1 VTTART
7 ETPRPE
13 GAARTETGVLDSRTA
28 STVYN
33 RRILAI
39 RPLSSPLELR
49 AALPLSEDAEHLVIE
64 SREAVARV
72 LAGENDRLLLVV
84 GPCSVHDPVAAL
96 DYARR
101 LAGLAR
107 VHEEDLLIVM
117 RVYFEKP
124 RTSLG
129 WKGLINDPR
138 LDASFAVNDG
148 LHTARALLLE
158 ILKLGLAVGCE
169 FLDPIIPQYLAD
181 CVAWGS
187 IGARTAESQVH
198 RQLCSG
204 LSMPIGI
211 KNSTG
216 GDVQAAVDAVRAAAS
231 GQVFTGVGD
240 DGRAAIFTTRGNPD
254 CHVVLRGSATA
265 PNYDEATVADTLS
278 RLSRAKMPP
287 RVLIDASHGNSGKD
301 HKRQRRVIT
310 DLAVRWAA
318 GETGMV
324 GAMVESFLVG
334 GRQELVLGEA
344 ASLTYGQS
352 VTDACLSWQDTVQVL
367 DELAAAARTRRVS
380 GSRRAHDE
388 VNVPDPIR

>member
-1 VTTART
+1 MKTAQTETAR
-7 ETPRPE
+7 PE
-13 GAARTETGVLDSRTA
+13 STDRTETGVLEQGTLSP
-28 STVYN
+28 VHN

-39 RPLSSPLELR
+39 RPLSSPRELR
-49 AALPLSEDAEHLVIE
+49 AALPLSKEAEDLVTK
-64 SREAVARV
+64 SREAVASV
-72 LAGENDRLLLVV
+72 LAGADDRLLLIV

-101 LAGLAR
+101 LAAAAR
-107 VHEEDLLIVM
+107 SHEQDLLIVM

-148 LHTARALLLE
+148 LHAARALLLE
-158 ILKLGLAVGCE
+158 ILNLGLAVGCE

-216 GDVQAAVDAVRAAAS
+216 GDIQAAVDAVRAAAS

-301 HKRQRRVIT
+301 HERQRLVIV
-310 DLAVRWAA
+310 DLAARWAA
-318 GETGMV
+318 GEAGMV

-344 ASLTYGQS
+344 ASLSYGQS
-352 VTDACLSWQDTVQVL
+352 VTDACLSWQDTVPVL
-367 DELAAAARTRRVS
+367 DELAAAAQARRV
-380 GSRRAHDE
+380 
-388 VNVPDPIR
+388 